1 MADLTASAN
10 LRFMGEVFTE
20 EWVLDN
26 SAAQSVYK
34 GQPMIIDQSEDT
46 VYLRGF
52 VDATTVA
59 ATDIFVGIAAE
70 DKTVATT
77 DTETAN
83 KIKVFVEPTIV
94 GFKSAVFS
102 DADVGDTVY
111 MSDSATL
118 SATAGDNPMIGK
130 LIRVLDGYAFVA
142 CHPPPSAPGHKEIT
156 ND

>member
-10 LRFMGEVFTE
+10 LRFLGEIATE

-26 SAAQSVYK
+26 SAAQSIYK

-83 KIKVFVEPTIV
+83 KIKVYVEPTIV

-111 MSDSATL
+111 MSDSGTL
-118 SATAGDNPMIGK
+118 SSTAADNPMIGK
-130 LIRVLDGYAFVA
+130 LIRVLDGYAFVRLSSPTICTGA
-142 CHPPPSAPGHKEIT
+142 
-156 ND
+156 